1 MNLCTP
7 RKLGQ
12 EGTAV
17 IGLAVIV
24 PATILLIF
32 TAYRLGIE
40 TSFRA
45 SIEHEQQV
53 LLNAQIQGSYSF
65 LPGQY
70 HAGE

>member
-17 IGLAVIV
+17 IGLAIIV
-24 PATILLIF
+24 PASILLIF

-40 TSFRA
+40 TAFLA
-45 SIEHEQQV
+45 SVEHRQQV
-53 LLNAQIQGSYSF
+53 LLNAQIQGSYRIA
-65 LPGQY
+65 PGDIFGQ
-70 HAGE
+70 